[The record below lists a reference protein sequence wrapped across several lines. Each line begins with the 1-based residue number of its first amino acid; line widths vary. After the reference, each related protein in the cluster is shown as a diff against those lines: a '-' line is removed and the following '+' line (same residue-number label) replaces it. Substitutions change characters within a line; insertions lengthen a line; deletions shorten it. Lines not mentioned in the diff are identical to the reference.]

1 MTYDSPPPAFRA
13 LSPAECNE
21 LLARH
26 NVGRMAF
33 SFHDRVDIQP
43 IHYVFADGAL
53 YCRTSPG
60 GKLTTLAH
68 NRWVAFEVDEIED
81 VFNWQS
87 VVVHGTFEELENSGV
102 PERISL
108 YKRAVDLMKT
118 VVPHTFEEGDP
129 VEFRTVL
136 FRIVVREVS
145 GRASSS

>member
-1 MTYDSPPPAFRA
+1 MSDTNVPVFRV
-13 LSPAECNE
+13 LSADECKN
-21 LLARH
+21 LLDRH
-26 NVGRMAF
+26 NVGRIAF

-43 IHYVFADGAL
+43 IHYVFGDGAL

-60 GKLTTLAH
+60 GKLTTIAH
-68 NRWVAFEVDEIED
+68 NRWVAFEVDEIRD

-87 VVVHGTFEELENSGV
+87 VVVHGTFDEIEDEGT

-108 YKRAVDLMKT
+108 FKRAVDLMKT
-118 VVPHTFEEGDP
+118 VVPLTFEESDP

-136 FRIVVREVS
+136 FRIVVREVT